1 MMPAIFNVA
10 DIFIVCGMIA
20 VALLVVLGLRFDGTR
35 EKDDVAADADADAY
49 VLDVDADP
57 LGDGA
62 EKTAE
67 PIDVKPE
74 QAT

>member
-35 EKDDVAADADADAY
+35 EKDDVAADAADADA
-49 VLDVDADP
+49 LDA
-57 LGDGA
+57 GN
-62 EKTAE
+62 EKATAS
-67 PIDVKPE
+67 IDVKPE